1 MTMSKKHYKDMAS
14 RLSRIRFNNREKTS
28 VNRVDLHLEY
38 ENAISDFFNSF
49 SNYYDEDTFFDA
61 ILIETMALKSDANDE
76 RIRKHVKA
84 EEMLSKSQFGIVN
97 K

>member
-1 MTMSKKHYKDMAS
+1 MSKKHYKDMAD
-14 RLSRIRFNNREKTS
+14 RLGKIRFNNREKTS
-28 VNRVDLHLEY
+28 VNRNDIHIEY
-38 ENAISDFFNSF
+38 ENAISDFFKSF
-49 SNYYDEDTFFDA
+49 SKSYNEDIFFDA
-61 ILIETMALKSDANDE
+61 ILMARLKRKSEANDE

>member
-1 MTMSKKHYKDMAS
+1 MTMSKKHFTDMAS

-49 SNYYDEDTFFDA
+49 SNYYDENTFFDA
-61 ILIETMALKSDANDE
+61 ILIKTMALKSTANGD
-76 RIRKHVKA
+76 RIKRH
-84 EEMLSKSQFGIVN
+84 EEATEILKELKSNN